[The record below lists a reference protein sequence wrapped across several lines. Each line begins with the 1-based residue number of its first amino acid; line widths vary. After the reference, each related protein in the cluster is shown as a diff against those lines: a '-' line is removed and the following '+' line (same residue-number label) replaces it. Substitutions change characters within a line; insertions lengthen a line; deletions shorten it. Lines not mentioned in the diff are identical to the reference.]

1 MVHIGIIPD
10 GNRRWYKSMDDNSKT
25 LVDIW
30 MDLLIK
36 HIVKINNNRF
46 LYLKEITEV
55 SLYICSIDNIKRE
68 DNTKD
73 NIFEL
78 IEKIYK
84 LVDKATNTF
93 NEKTASYFLNFIENT
108 KINLVGELDML
119 PERIKEILYKLSRM
133 CKTQKYILNLAIAYD
148 YNKDLINYGHDI
160 FKNYIRK
167 QSNIDFV
174 LRTGGE
180 SRISGFFPTKTL
192 YSELFFSK
200 KMWPDITIVDINN
213 YIRKFKNRDRRF
225 GK

>member
-1 MVHIGIIPD
+1 M
-10 GNRRWYKSMDDNSKT
+10 
-25 LVDIW
+25 
-30 MDLLIK
+30 
-36 HIVKINNNRF
+36 
-46 LYLKEITEV
+46 
-55 SLYICSIDNIKRE
+55 
-68 DNTKD
+68 
-73 NIFEL
+73 
-78 IEKIYK
+78 
-84 LVDKATNTF
+84 
-93 NEKTASYFLNFIENT
+93 
-108 KINLVGELDML
+108 
-119 PERIKEILYKLSRM
+119 
-133 CKTQKYILNLAIAYD
+133 KTQKYILNLAIAYD
-148 YNKDLINYGHDI
+148 YNKDFINYGHDI

>member
-10 GNRRWYKSMDDNSKT
+10 GNRRWYKSMDDNGKT

-36 HIVKINNNRF
+36 HIIKINNNKF

-55 SLYICSIDNIKRE
+55 SLYICSVDNIKRE
-68 DNTKD
+68 DDTKD

-78 IEKIYK
+78 FEKIYK
-84 LVDKATNTF
+84 LVDKSTNTF

-119 PERIKEILYKLSRM
+119 PERIKEILYKLSQM
-133 CKTQKYILNLAIAYD
+133 CKTEKYILNLAIAYD

-213 YIRKFKNRDRRF
+213 YIRKFKNRNRRF